1 MYYPA
6 YEKQFIR
13 AYNKTDLYQLATVE
27 MAVILT
33 DFYRQYK
40 RGLTVKQVIEVLNI
54 AMRQKNANYDSIQLA
69 LNEIQPKGARHD
81 A

>member
-6 YEKQFIR
+6 YEKHFIR
-13 AYNKTDLYQLATVE
+13 AYNKTDLHQFATLDI
-27 MAVILT
+27 ALILIDT
-33 DFYRQYK
+33 NRQYR